1 MRSFP
6 DSGELARALLEAL
19 PDALVVVDTDGLIVA
34 VNAHGLELLGY
45 TEAELLGQPVEL
57 LVPERLRAA
66 HRLARGAFDQNPSR
80 RPMAQGRE
88 LKARKRDG
96 SELSVQIALNRV
108 HTSSGARVLA
118 VMRETPDHVRAVARA
133 LYELEMVLER
143 LPDPVAIHIE
153 GAYAYVNSAWL
164 RVLLYGS
171 ANELLGRT
179 LLDSV
184 HPEDRELIQRRQS
197 AHQAGRADAT
207 EVRWLA
213 KDGSPVALDVP
224 QSIDLLYRGQPATLV
239 VAHDV
244 RERRRLEA
252 ALALGDRLVTVG
264 TLAAGV
270 GHEINNPLQCVSM
283 NLELM
288 RNELQAISR
297 GAAPPVRANDLLE
310 MTADALQGTER
321 IGKIVLGLQTFARG
335 ERERLVE
342 LDLASVLELSINLTR
357 NELRHRLRLETQL
370 QTTPRIFADES
381 RLAQVFI
388 NLLLNAAQAMAHRP
402 ADQNVLRVST
412 WTNERGQAVV
422 ELRDNGPGMTEAV
435 RSRVFEPFF
444 TTKPIGQGTG
454 LGLSIAYNIVTS
466 LGGQL
471 ECESEPGKGA
481 SFRVVLPTPS
491 PTARPASGARRIE
504 PAARRARILVAEDE
518 SIVASLLERALKSD
532 YDVEIA
538 TDGAQ
543 ALALLLSERDYDV
556 VLCDLMMPNLTGQ
569 EVYARATRERPQLA
583 DRFVF
588 MTGGTTSATAEAFLA
603 QIPNEKLDK
612 PFSVPGLRGVLER
625 ALPRAS
631 RSAAGSE

>member
-1 MRSFP
+1 MHSFP
-6 DSGELARALLEAL
+6 DSGELAQALLEAL
-19 PDALVVVDTDGLIVA
+19 PDALVVVDSAGLIVG

-45 TEAELLGQPVEL
+45 DEMELLGQSVEL
-57 LVPERLRAA
+57 LVPEQLRPA
-66 HRLARGAFDQNPSR
+66 HRLARRAFAQHPSR
-80 RPMAQGRE
+80 RAMAQGRE

-108 HTSSGARVLA
+108 DTSSGARVLA

-153 GAYAYVNSAWL
+153 GAYAYVNSAWQ

-171 ANELLGRT
+171 ANELLGRN
-179 LLDSV
+179 LLDGV
-184 HPEDRELIQRRQS
+184 HPDDRELVQRRQS
-197 AHQAGRADAT
+197 AHQAGCADAT

-213 KDGSPVALDVP
+213 KDGSVVALDVP
-224 QSIDLLYRGQPATLV
+224 QSIDLLYRGQQATLV

-252 ALALGDRLVTVG
+252 ALALGERLVTVG
-264 TLAAGV
+264 TLAAGA

-283 NLELM
+283 NLELL
-288 RNELQAISR
+288 RNELQAIAKGS
-297 GAAPPVRANDLLE
+297 APVRAHDLLE
-310 MTADALQGTER
+310 MTADALHGAER

-342 LDLASVLELSINLTR
+342 LDLASVLELSFNLTR
-357 NELRHRLRLETQL
+357 NELRHRLRLDTDL
-370 QTTPRIFADES
+370 QTTPRLLADES

-422 ELRDNGPGMTEAV
+422 ELRDNGPGMTDAV

-466 LGGQL
+466 LGGLL

-481 SFRVVLPTPS
+481 SFRVVLPTLVA
-491 PTARPASGARRIE
+491 TAHTAGARRLD

-518 SIVASLLERALKSD
+518 TIVASLLERALKSD

-543 ALALLLSERDYDV
+543 ALALLLSERVYDV

-583 DRFVF
+583 GRFVF
-588 MTGGTTSATAEAFLA
+588 MTGGTTSVAAEAFLA
-603 QIPNEKLDK
+603 QIPNAELDK
-612 PFSVPGLRGVLER
+612 PFSVPGLRGVIDR
-625 ALPRAS
+625 ALLRPP